1 MRLTE
6 LVTPLKPLE
15 AMAQGK
21 LLVASDVG
29 GHRELIRDGETGRL
43 FKAGDA
49 AALAEAISR
58 MLANREQWER
68 IRQAG
73 RAFVEKERTWASSAA
88 NYASVYG
95 SVLPTYGVAVNTA
108 S

>member
-1 MRLTE
+1 
-6 LVTPLKPLE
+6 
-15 AMAQGK
+15 
-21 LLVASDVG
+21 
-29 GHRELIRDGETGRL
+29 LIRDGETGRL

-49 AALAEAISR
+49 AALSEAISH

-68 IRQAG
+68 IRLAG

-88 NYASVYG
+88 NYVSVYG
-95 SVLPTYGVAVNTA
+95 GVLPAHGVAVNTA